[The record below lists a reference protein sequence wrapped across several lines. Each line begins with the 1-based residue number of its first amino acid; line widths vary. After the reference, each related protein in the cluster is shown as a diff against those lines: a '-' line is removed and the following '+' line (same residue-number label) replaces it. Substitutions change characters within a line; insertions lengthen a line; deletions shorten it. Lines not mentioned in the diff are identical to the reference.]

1 MSDLNNLYEPRINV
15 ATFNDI
21 EPIKECVDVTPRVFN
36 TYLIDELGMTS
47 KRACKIGKAIEN
59 LWEEAIYLDLENRNA
74 IMDLTV
80 AEILDL
86 YGEQEGAY
94 SSFYEAQRRYKKELL
109 RND

>member
-1 MSDLNNLYEPRINV
+1 MSDLNNLYEPRVSV

-21 EPIKECVDVTPRVFN
+21 EPIKECVDVMPRVFN

-47 KRACKIGKAIEN
+47 KRACKIGKAVEN
-59 LWEEAIYLDLENRNA
+59 LWEEAIYLDLENRHA
-74 IMDLTV
+74 IMDLTI

-94 SSFYEAQRRYKKELL
+94 SSFNEAQRRYKKELL